1 MKKKGQDCE
10 IQKGQNYKN
19 ICYKYREKEIIETKK
34 RKSITEC
41 KR

>member
-19 ICYKYREKEIIETKK
+19 IWNKLLLLTPCDMMNKLLL
-34 RKSITEC
+34 
-41 KR
+41 